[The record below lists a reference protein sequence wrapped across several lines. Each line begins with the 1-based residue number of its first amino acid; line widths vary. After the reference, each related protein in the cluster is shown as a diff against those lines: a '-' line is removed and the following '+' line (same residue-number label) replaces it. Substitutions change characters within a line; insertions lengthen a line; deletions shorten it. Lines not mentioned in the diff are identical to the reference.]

1 MFVFPYQ
8 SVSAILKYIVYLGL
22 EFYAQCGWLAFS
34 TKDKNDMVQRCINIA
49 EKCEEEY
56 SLLEEEDI
64 KLKFPYLKVPVGTVA
79 ILSEQAGHIS
89 PRILVKAQQLIAKN
103 HGCMILDDIV
113 DSVEKK
119 TSNQLV
125 LRTGS
130 GQVIHANKVLLATG
144 AFTES
149 RNLLPRGF
157 LPDMSSTSE
166 TVLFVSIAH
175 FV

>member
-1 MFVFPYQ
+1 MFILPYQ
-8 SVSAILKYIVYLGL
+8 LISAILKYIVYLGL
-22 EFYAQCGWLAFS
+22 EFYAQCGWLGFS
-34 TKDKNDMVQRCINIA
+34 TKEKNDMVQKCINIA

-56 SLLEEEDI
+56 SLLEEEAI

-79 ILSEQAGHIS
+79 ILSEQAGHIN
-89 PRILVKAQQLIAKN
+89 PRILVKAQQLIAKY
-103 HGCMILDDIV
+103 HAYRILDDIV
-113 DSVEKK
+113 DSIEKK

-130 GQVIHANKVLLATG
+130 GKVIHANKVLLATG
-144 AFTES
+144 AFTECRS
-149 RNLLPRGF
+149 LLPEGF